1 MKVVRSLA
9 LLGAMVC
16 AVASGCVTVR
26 EEPAWATTPRS
37 PNAAATA
44 ATTPLPAATQPNN
57 PAPVPRSTTVRT
69 VLLPLG
75 TIPYD
80 EFSLPIVS
88 PDGRFMATQ
97 TGAPPTWAMVLAQ
110 PDATAPEV
118 TRVEIWQTDLRAD
131 LPAGQQRQPTL
142 AAIVDQPVLLGRSC
156 DENGFLIESPQPDG
170 SRWIG
175 EVTWSTGEIT
185 WLIQDEFVNAFAS
198 LGPGGRLAWSRR
210 AVDGDNFELVIRADR
225 IEWSLGQPGED
236 WLMPVWGGP
245 RDGLFVLQLSD
256 PQPELGARLH
266 ALHMRT
272 TSKQAIHQSLQRL
285 FLAEGATIDT
295 VMQCLAGQ
303 VNMLGLPAPALDQF
317 VFLHPTQLRMA
328 IWRPQAATSAPGQ
341 GGQATPLLLI
351 RRSIA
356 AVVDQP
362 SVALV
367 STDRALF
374 RQQLTDS
381 MDATELLKGTVI
393 ARPVGG
399 EMFQYLLLSVSDRNP
414 GQIGLTGLRLE
425 PM

>member
-1 MKVVRSLA
+1 
-9 LLGAMVC
+9 
-16 AVASGCVTVR
+16 
-26 EEPAWATTPRS
+26 
-37 PNAAATA
+37 
-44 ATTPLPAATQPNN
+44 
-57 PAPVPRSTTVRT
+57 
-69 VLLPLG
+69 
-75 TIPYD
+75 
-80 EFSLPIVS
+80 
-88 PDGRFMATQ
+88 
-97 TGAPPTWAMVLAQ
+97 
-110 PDATAPEV
+110 
-118 TRVEIWQTDLRAD
+118 
-131 LPAGQQRQPTL
+131 
-142 AAIVDQPVLLGRSC
+142 C

-175 EVTWSTGEIT
+175 KVAWTTGEIT

-245 RDGLFVLQLSD
+245 GTGPGAGDGLFVLQLSD

-303 VNMLGLPAPALDQF
+303 VNALGLPAPALDQF

-328 IWRPQAATSAPGQ
+328 VWRPPATPSAPGQ
-341 GGQATPLLLI
+341 GGQANPLLLI
-351 RRSIA
+351 RRSIT

-367 STDRALF
+367 STDKALF

-393 ARPVGG
+393 ARPVSG